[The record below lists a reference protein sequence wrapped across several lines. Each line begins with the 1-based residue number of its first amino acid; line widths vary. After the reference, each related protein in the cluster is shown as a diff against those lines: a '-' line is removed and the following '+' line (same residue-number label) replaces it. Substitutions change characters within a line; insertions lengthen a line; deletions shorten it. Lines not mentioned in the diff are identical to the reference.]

1 MPPLIF
7 PDWIGAPPAIGA
19 FSTERAG
26 GTSLAPYDDGSGG
39 GGLNFGSHTADN
51 PDHVLQNR
59 ARLRRLLPAEPVWLR
74 QVHGNVVVNAATVAP
89 NGLPAADASVADRPG
104 VVCAVMTADCLPVLL
119 CDTRGAVVGAAHAG
133 WRGMA
138 AGVLQNT
145 IAAMRGAG
153 AGDLLAWLGPSIGPR
168 HFEVGTDVLAA
179 FVAQD
184 PRTAAAFRPLA
195 DQSGKYLADLYHLA
209 RLILADSGVGR
220 IAGGSHCTVTQA
232 MRFYSYR
239 RDRETGRMAT
249 LIWIN

>member
-1 MPPLIF
+1 MPPLIL
-7 PDWIGAPPAIGA
+7 PDWIGAPSNIGA

-26 GTSLAPYDDGSGG
+26 GISLAPYDDGRGG
-39 GGLNFGSHTADN
+39 GGFNFGTHTADN
-51 PDHVLQNR
+51 PGNVLQNR
-59 ARLRRLLPAEPVWLR
+59 ALLRRLLPAEPVWLR
-74 QVHGNVVVNAATVAP
+74 QVHGNLVVDAATVAP
-89 NGLPAADASVADRPG
+89 NTVPAADASFTDRPG

-133 WRGMA
+133 WRGLA

-153 AGDLLAWLGPSIGPR
+153 AGNLLAWLGPAIGPA

-184 PRTAAAFRPLA
+184 PRCAAAFRPLT
-195 DQSGKYLADLYHLA
+195 DQPGKYLADLYHLA
-209 RLILADSGVGR
+209 RLILADNGVGR
-220 IAGGSHCTVTQA
+220 IAGGSHCTVTEA
-232 MRFYSYR
+232 KRFYSFR
-239 RDRETGRMAT
+239 RDQETGRMAT